1 MNRIDM
7 SILSSVN
14 IEYRTRSHP
23 PPSHAVTIARE
34 VTFHVI
40 PTCLKYPIPPA
51 ARDICSLNGSAY
63 KHSGVRRSSLNAVNP
78 VFFVL
83 H

>member
-1 MNRIDM
+1 M

-40 PTCLKYPIPPA
+40 PTCLT
-51 ARDICSLNGSAY
+51 
-63 KHSGVRRSSLNAVNP
+63 
-78 VFFVL
+78 
-83 H
+83 